1 MWKWK
6 ESFREKSKSSTS
18 QFDSIPSPTSSL
30 IWIKYWVSL
39 LRPITRLL
47 SQLFSYLFQNNK
59 TSSSPSSLWSH
70 DTLRH
75 FPFGFPFPEGC
86 VRRTV
91 RWDNNVHSAL
101 TFLLCFFIDVGW
113 RTGAIV
119 SNTCQN
125 ASASLMFTT
134 NPITAAFLYYSN
146 LNRMC
151 NPFEGSRKT
160 PTRRSI
166 WSAMN
171 LTALWLND
179 SELIEYYDTTWG
191 KHSFLVSS
199 PSSKRTQNYKHRH
212 WIKSQV

>member
-1 MWKWK
+1 MILC
-6 ESFREKSKSSTS
+6 
-18 QFDSIPSPTSSL
+18 DISL
-30 IWIKYWVSL
+30 LVSL
-39 LRPITRLL
+39 FLKDVYVGLCVEITTFT
-47 SQLFSYLFQNNK
+47 QPWY
-59 TSSSPSSLWSH
+59 
-70 DTLRH
+70 
-75 FPFGFPFPEGC
+75 
-86 VRRTV
+86 
-91 RWDNNVHSAL
+91 
-101 TFLLCFFIDVGW
+101 FLLCFFIDVGW

-119 SNTCQN
+119 SSTCQN

-191 KHSFLVSS
+191 KYFFLVSS

-212 WIKSQV
+212 WIKSQFLQPLGWQRKFP